1 MQPPD
6 DEGIVA
12 GRWWGRRPVAI
23 WLLGLLIALLPFAK
37 DANPTIPF
45 DVAFSEVERHVMFAP
60 EASMRALS
68 RERSGDDV
76 RPTRLS
82 AYPIRKPD
90 LEPPRDT
97 RCFAFDD
104 EGEGWDVERCRYQ
117 RGRWQID
124 TANTEFN
131 DRRRV
136 PRRRHPGET
145 DGGRGARCFGTV
157 TPWT

>member
-37 DANPTIPF
+37 DANPAIPF
-45 DVAFSEVERHVMFAP
+45 DVAFSEVERQVMFLP
-60 EASMRALS
+60 ETSLWPLS
-68 RERSGDDV
+68 GGRSGDGASKNG
-76 RPTRLS
+76 LS

-136 PRRRHPGET
+136 PRRRDPGET